1 MVAINTDRLQ
11 DATLVLHDS
20 ASNVTADAL
29 CTVGGSASAGIIDI
43 GGATSA
49 GQIGIVNGDAGT
61 AAADA
66 VFDVQLDVSACDATT
81 GDEIYEV
88 QILGSNS
95 STFASGVALLGVL
108 MLGDATQ
115 LAGGTGGI
123 DTDKAAGTHI
133 LTCRNRIGSTAY
145 RYVRANVEVAG
156 TTPILNFTA
165 YISKLHPA

>member
-29 CTVGGSASAGIIDI
+29 CTVGGSAAAGIIDI

-49 GQIGIVNGDAGT
+49 GQIGATIGSAGT
-61 AAADA
+61 NAADA
-66 VFDVQLDVSACDATT
+66 CFDVQVDVATCDATT
-81 GDEIYEV
+81 GDEVYEL

-95 STFASGVALLGVL
+95 STFASGVVLLGVL

-115 LAGGTGGI
+115 LAGGTGGV
-123 DTDKAAGTHI
+123 DTDKGAGTHI
-133 LTCRNRIGSTAY
+133 LTVRNRIDTTAY
-145 RYVRANVEVAG
+145 RYVRANVEVSG

-165 YISKLHPA
+165 FISNLHRA